1 LEIEAGAKRRLA
13 DEYDAAQE
21 RGEVPAHGGARRGA
35 NFKIGDSKLEEIPAD
50 QLHEARKIH
59 DAEEREPGIVRRAL
73 DEALDA
79 GEEPTKAK
87 VKRAVLEVARP
98 SSAARPAPMLG
109 GLIQRV
115 GNKLAS
121 WGLVISALPSAAP
134 QQKPEAGTG
143 SSLPAGAVF
152 L

>member
-1 LEIEAGAKRRLA
+1 VAQAGALEIEASAKRRLA

-21 RGEVPAHGGARRGA
+21 RGEVAKAGNP
-35 NFKIGDSKLEEIPAD
+35 NFSKTEKLQSVAD
-50 QLHEARKIH
+50 IVPPKELHEARLIR
-59 DAEEREPGIVRRAL
+59 DAERSEPGIIRRAL

-79 GEEPTKAK
+79 GDEPTKTK

-109 GLIQRV
+109 GPIQRV

-121 WGLVISALPSAAP
+121 WGLVISALPSAVP
-134 QQKPEAGTG
+134 
-143 SSLPAGAVF
+143 
-152 L
+152 